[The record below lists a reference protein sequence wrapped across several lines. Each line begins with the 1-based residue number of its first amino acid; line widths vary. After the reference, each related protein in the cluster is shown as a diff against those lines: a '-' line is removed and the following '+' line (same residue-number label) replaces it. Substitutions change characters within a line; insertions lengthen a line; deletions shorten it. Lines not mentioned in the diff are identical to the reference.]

1 MASTLVVTSQDM
13 TPAPG
18 IVFGKLLFNK
28 DMGSPKTL
36 ASDLVVL
43 TELRDSTGPLA
54 SPSGYLVR
62 KRDLVPLPGDE
73 FALVVGNQIAE
84 WDGTGFE
91 PSNFS
96 NSDHALVRIVG
107 AYTGPETDAFTMVY
121 NVEVVVPDP
130 GGVYG
135 SVGDV
140 CMVTADDIAL
150 LNSDYAYALAGA
162 PIEYHGPIGC
172 TFSSGG
178 LEVS

>member
-28 DMGSPKTL
+28 DIGSPKTL

-43 TELRDSTGPLA
+43 TDLRDSTGPLA
-54 SPSGYLVR
+54 SPRGYLVR
-62 KRDLVPLPGDE
+62 KRDLIPLPGDE
-73 FALVVGNQIAE
+73 FALVIGNQIAE
-84 WDGTGFE
+84 WDGSGFE

-130 GGVYG
+130 DGTYG
-135 SVGDV
+135 AVGDV
-140 CMVTADDIAL
+140 YVVIADDVAF
-150 LNSDYAYALAGA
+150 LNSDYAYALADA
-162 PIEYHGPIGC
+162 PIEYHGPIGSL
-172 TFSSGG
+172 F
-178 LEVS
+178 VSAPLAAM